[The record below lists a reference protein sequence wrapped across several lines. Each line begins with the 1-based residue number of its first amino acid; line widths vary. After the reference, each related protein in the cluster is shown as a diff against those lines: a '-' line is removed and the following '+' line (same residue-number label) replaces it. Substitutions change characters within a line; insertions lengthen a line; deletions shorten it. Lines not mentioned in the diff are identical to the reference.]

1 MSFKTLRNAGTIS
14 ASTLG
19 DDAAHDVDIGKLSS
33 ATSFR
38 VTEFGGQDVFFLI
51 SEDYSA
57 VTSTNGFYLKAG
69 STTTVNPSVRPRSA
83 VASPVALSG
92 TDSDSSDA
100 GDQILLEEGT
110 VGAAYDDGSY
120 LLFDHDPTG
129 YRISVIN
136 ETGGSDGAVYVE
148 EVSLGH
154 AGV

>member
-14 ASTLG
+14 AATLG
-19 DDAAHDVDIGKLSS
+19 DDAAHDVDIGKLSA

-51 SEDYSA
+51 SEDYST

-69 STTTVNPSVRPRSA
+69 STTIVNPSVRPRSA
-83 VASPVALSG
+83 VESPVALSG

-110 VGAAYDDGSY
+110 VGASYDDGSY

>member
-14 ASTLG
+14 AS
-19 DDAAHDVDIGKLSS
+19 
-33 ATSFR
+33 
-38 VTEFGGQDVFFLI
+38 
-51 SEDYSA
+51 
-57 VTSTNGFYLKAG
+57 
-69 STTTVNPSVRPRSA
+69 
-83 VASPVALSG
+83 
-92 TDSDSSDA
+92 
-100 GDQILLEEGT
+100 
-110 VGAAYDDGSY
+110 YDDGSY

>member
-1 MSFKTLRNAGTIS
+1 M
-14 ASTLG
+14 
-19 DDAAHDVDIGKLSS
+19 
-33 ATSFR
+33 
-38 VTEFGGQDVFFLI
+38 
-51 SEDYSA
+51 
-57 VTSTNGFYLKAG
+57 
-69 STTTVNPSVRPRSA
+69 
-83 VASPVALSG
+83 
-92 TDSDSSDA
+92 
-100 GDQILLEEGT
+100 LEEGT